1 MRSKIQDSGFKF
13 LLNTEKF
20 NDNVNVNDNMK
31 LETWNMKR
39 AEGAEEGQR
48 YNGGVHGEWTRWKNL
63 GKGKI
68 LWMEVCYEKHL

>member
-1 MRSKIQDSGFKF
+1 
-13 LLNTEKF
+13 
-20 NDNVNVNDNMK
+20 MK
-31 LETWNMKR
+31 SEESPSLSR
-39 AEGAEEGQR
+39 EGWGGSLQR